1 MNMQDF
7 RRMSGAA
14 KLLDEC
20 LRLKKGERAVIV
32 TDLNTVKVAEVLAS
46 AIHERGCE
54 VSLCIMTPRTRHGE
68 EPTAAIA
75 AAMSEADVVLMPVT
89 YSLTHSNARK
99 NANAKGARILTMPGY
114 KEDML
119 VGGGLDADFQAI
131 RPTVLKLAK
140 LLEEAESV
148 HVTSAAGTD
157 LRLSIKGKKSCA
169 FTGIADQP
177 GTWAAPPAIEAATAP
192 VEDST
197 TGILVVDGFLMPG
210 GAVTSEVR
218 IEFNK
223 GKAVSITGG
232 AQATEFRQLLAGYN
246 DPNVYYAVELGF
258 GLNTKAKFGRNY
270 LEDETT
276 YGTAHI
282 GLGEG
287 RTFGSTISACAHMD
301 LVLDR
306 PTVEID
312 GKVVLSDRQVR
323 LD

>member
-1 MNMQDF
+1 MEDF
-7 RRMSGAA
+7 RRMRGAA

-20 LRLKKGERAVIV
+20 LGLKRGERAVIV
-32 TDLNTVKVAEVLAS
+32 TDVNTVRVAEILA
-46 AIHERGCE
+46 AAVHERDCE
-54 VSLCIMTPRTRHGE
+54 VTVCVMTPRTRHGE
-68 EPTAAIA
+68 EPTAPIA
-75 AAMSEADVVLMPVT
+75 AAMAEADVILMPVT

-99 NANAKGARILTMPGY
+99 NANAKGIRVLTLPGY

-119 VGGGLDADFQAI
+119 IGGGLDADFRAV
-131 RPTVLKLAK
+131 RPTVLKFAK
-140 LLEEAESV
+140 LLEEAEDV
-148 HVTSAAGTD
+148 HITSSTGTD

-197 TGILVVDGFLMPG
+197 TGMLVVDGFLMPG
-210 GAVTSEVR
+210 GAVNSEVR
-218 IEFNK
+218 IEFDQ
-223 GKAVSITGG
+223 GKITSISGG
-232 AQATEFRQLLAGYN
+232 AQAAEFRQLLAGYN
-246 DPNVYYAVELGF
+246 DPNVYYAAELGF
-258 GLNTKAKFGRNY
+258 GLNPKAKFGRNY

-287 RTFGSTISACAHMD
+287 RTFGSKISACAHMD

-306 PTVEID
+306 PKVQID
-312 GKVVLSDRQVR
+312 GKVVLIDRQVT
-323 LD
+323 LG